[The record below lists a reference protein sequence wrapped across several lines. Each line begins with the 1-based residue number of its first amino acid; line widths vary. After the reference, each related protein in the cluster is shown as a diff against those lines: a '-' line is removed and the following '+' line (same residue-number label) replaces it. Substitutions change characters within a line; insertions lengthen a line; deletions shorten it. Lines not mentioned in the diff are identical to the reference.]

1 MRTKKKTQL
10 IEGPAGLIEVE
21 VVPAKKQLSQDG
33 SQNLAIISHPHPLYG
48 GTMDNKVVTT
58 LFKAYQELGFNV
70 VRYNFRGVGASE
82 GEHDYAQGELNDLLA
97 VVDWAQQPFPE
108 SALHLAGFSFG
119 SYIAFKAAAQLKP
132 KSLLTVAPPVGLYS
146 FEPEVTGQLDKDTQW
161 SLLQG
166 GQDEVVESAQV
177 LNWARA
183 LAEKPDIYW
192 REKASHF
199 FHGEL
204 IWLRRAVLLA
214 YS

>member
-1 MRTKKKTQL
+1 M
-10 IEGPAGLIEVE
+10 
-21 VVPAKKQLSQDG
+21 
-33 SQNLAIISHPHPLYG
+33 
-48 GTMDNKVVTT
+48 
-58 LFKAYQELGFNV
+58 
-70 VRYNFRGVGASE
+70 
-82 GEHDYAQGELNDLLA
+82 
-97 VVDWAQQPFPE
+97 
-108 SALHLAGFSFG
+108 
-119 SYIAFKAAAQLKP
+119 
-132 KSLLTVAPPVGLYS
+132 
-146 FEPEVTGQLDKDTQW
+146 
-161 SLLQG
+161 QG